1 MAEENVIQTNIVAKS
16 DMSPLIADLNRVTS
30 SLALLQERLNNTN
43 KGLATQAA
51 AINRTFSETLR
62 STGQF
67 STHFVSLSS
76 DVDKFGTQLDK
87 GQLKLS
93 QFFRVYGDHAKT
105 SGGLIRDLARQ
116 QVQLQNSILQPL
128 GRNAEGLMQYNVHI
142 PRGLDLTKN
151 KMGIMR
157 QEMQILN
164 KVVQEGAGQLINWGK
179 NTQWAGRQLTV
190 GLTVPMAAFG
200 KAAADAFKA
209 ADEQLVRLTKVYGGL
224 SATSSAELAKVRKDV
239 TETAAQLA
247 KSYGASFKD
256 TLALAGDIA
265 ATGKQGN
272 ELLGSIQETT
282 RLSVLGEVDR
292 QDAMKATLAIQTAFK
307 QNTEELTESINFL
320 NAVENQTSTTLNDL
334 VEAIPK
340 AGPVVKGL
348 GGDVQDLALYLTAM
362 REGGIN
368 ASEGANALKSG
379 LASLI
384 NPTKVATDMFKGFGI
399 DIKNIVTSNAGNLT
413 ATILDLQKALD
424 TLDPLQKQQAIEQ
437 LFGKFQ
443 FARMNALFE
452 NLGKQGSQTLQV
464 LDLMKA
470 SSQDLANIAGRELAQ
485 VTESASGKY
494 KRAVEGLKADLAGIG
509 DQFLKI
515 NTTLINVV
523 DSVIKF
529 VDKLPQPLKQA
540 LAFMG
545 MLTATAGPLIM
556 LAGVLGNFFGYI
568 IKGVYH
574 FKALFKGAEGWKL
587 LTPEIL
593 AANKAGDMAEQTF
606 YDDARAAAIL
616 RQALDGLISS
626 YTKLEAKAHSASV
639 ATNPTITTVA
649 GSHVIGGRQV
659 NPTSPYTGEKDTRA
673 FSHVRPVAT
682 MTDEQK
688 GNQTFFGVV
697 PGSEAVNQ
705 KIGPNPQV
713 YMEDDLPKI
722 AGVTSIKGVSTG
734 IVAEE
739 AAKWHAMTAALAMQ
753 SQSEIKSLKREV
765 GATGLVTTE
774 LSTSYQALL
783 PQMMELTKLAANE
796 SALIV
801 AQLEAGKLTVDQARA
816 KIMALNAQ
824 IEAMM
829 VQTATQTA
837 TGLGR
842 TLDVTKVPL
851 LQQPVVDPN
860 TGKSNMKELLKKGRT
875 RNLVTAIA
883 QALGVKTYG
892 APYSIETTI
901 PKRLNSGGD
910 VRRFNRGGDVRG
922 FDKGGNVER
931 FGRNR
936 TVVSGPS
943 SIGYDDRYGE
953 VPLNGY
959 VLNQGASLDPRNK
972 DLVAAAPS
980 TFNAGG
986 ATMTA
991 MLTPKETIFG
1001 PGIHKNPALYAAVDA
1016 ANNGYAFGGNI
1027 LPFKKNYGRLSAQLM
1042 KLIASGKGKDAI
1054 LNYQDKILMQAGTA
1068 RASAKTIDE
1077 MLGIPLPKGDTY
1089 DHLGHIIT
1097 AGGSRIVGKIAKP
1110 ASGIFADK
1118 ESFEKYNKIL
1128 SGRGLEAADVDGY
1141 LKGLLRFGG
1150 GKVVGSTSRL
1160 LRGLPERII
1169 NPKVAKEIEDKISAE
1184 YLRRV
1189 NRMKEDGILL
1199 TDSNNPYHEVSSEVI
1214 AEHFDTN
1221 PALRDVWSQWKTKT
1235 SAVNKHYFSEL
1246 TKGRGASTNAASD
1259 IKILDPITGEEI
1271 NLGKLVGSDEDG
1283 SKFYHST
1290 NKDWEDSLAKLNMG
1304 GGIID
1309 PKRKNYGVPQLGAK
1323 VIDRLTKKWK
1333 PQMQFRE
1340 PGYQYT
1346 LGNQDPLHGPL
1357 QIGRTMVPKN
1367 RQDDYGWTREV
1378 LYQDDRFARQNVM
1391 PQFPIGDLEERGK
1404 YILHQYMSGNY
1415 GMMQQPGA
1423 YEALKALRRK
1433 FTGKLYRG
1441 VTLTR
1446 AQKGG
1451 MAPLPQEIIDAIQL
1465 ARSTGDVSSL
1475 IGKEFIMRRSSWSK
1489 NSNIASYFAPGH
1501 HVSQESVLIEASVKN
1516 RNIIPAGDIFPDL
1529 RFPAPYG
1536 QKRANLPEEEAIFG
1550 GKFRILGF
1558 ENGKLQV
1565 ETVVDGARAMGGPVS
1580 SGRSYI
1586 VGEKG
1591 PEVFVPKANGSIV
1604 PNYALGGDIR
1614 YGKNSY
1620 GEQAPVS
1627 QGPRMGMKRS
1637 MGMTLLSMLPD
1648 YAGFEIGKRL
1658 TGGSMG
1664 GGLAG
1669 GMVGNI
1675 VGAALLNKFMFAAD
1689 GATKKVSLL
1698 TRAWQLFTK
1707 APGPLKVVA
1716 AVAAVAGSI
1725 KLINDKIMEHRKIIN
1740 LAYGQTSETAKKIGD
1755 NFQFKSLA
1763 QQLKEARSELKAF
1776 NDSMTIA
1783 GSGDKKMNIGQL
1795 MFKAEDIK
1803 KEIEK
1808 VKKDLPELV
1817 EVFNKAKP
1825 EEVLGKAEQL
1835 KAQFIAGGMS
1845 SENATKKIYALIAA
1859 SNDASMALSTVA
1871 SGGFQAITDKSSA
1884 TNVSIATF
1892 NKLLSEGNTDQIY
1905 AAFETAN
1912 ISAQALEK
1920 SLIGTKNAQGEII
1933 DEAGAYEETY
1943 NRIANSAGGNKE
1955 IGEETLRAFISQNK
1969 ELEKVLNATDTLEG
1983 SFAKLKLYS
1992 LGIREDLATMNSDL
2006 AETLALVAT
2015 QQAGILGS
2023 NTGPFKEL
2031 VKLIE
2036 KQDAA
2041 AKASAAT
2048 AKKLAKAT
2056 KEQIQSEIDKRREN
2070 IEAIKKEADE
2080 RKKALD
2086 EELADSDRLVA
2097 IQKAQIEYQ
2106 NALASG
2112 DFTTAAQAQ
2121 LDIQSLVQEQQTE
2134 LAKRAIDD
2142 RAAALIAP
2150 EDARIKALE
2159 TQLKGLDDQITSAN
2173 NAATKTMDNVNKLRE
2188 TLSGLI
2194 TFTISATADGAIDA
2208 SEAGVLRG
2216 IQTSLKNL
2224 GLNKLASG
2232 LGLQVTEYGRNMKG
2246 SPGPSDINNIYE
2258 YGILSKG
2265 ADSFTAAFNSVKEGA
2280 NLRVNVK
2287 NLSEL
2292 KAAMSG
2298 GKTETVNPVIL
2309 LPGTAVQGT
2318 ATGGLNEAAAK
2329 AKSGVFNYKGKEYNK
2344 ESTGTGFYGTGME
2357 DRKFW
2362 YIQKADGGYI
2372 KNFAPGGGVNGP
2384 GTATSDS
2391 IPAMLSDGEWVI
2403 KADSVKK
2410 AEQTFGPSFLH
2421 DLNAGR
2427 FAEGG
2432 KVGKLGTADS
2442 MIRAAES
2449 MLGYQEGRGN
2459 NTIFGNFAQKAYG
2472 LQSRFIAWCGAFINW
2487 VAKKSGVDLSSMVWT
2502 PGGAQS
2508 FMKSG
2513 KWTTMNPVRGDLAFM
2528 DFPGD
2533 GLNRISHVGL
2543 VRNVL
2548 SRNSVSTI
2556 EGNTS
2561 GSGSQ
2566 RSGGGVLAKI
2576 RQYNTKNAPIV
2587 GFGRPSYKPVDAIK
2601 YGYGT
2606 EEYYS
2611 ADDAKS
2617 DYENS
2622 RYTVTRG
2629 DTLSSI
2635 ANKYGVTV
2643 KQLMAMN
2650 PQLNDPK
2657 YMGGS
2662 RIFSGTKVNIKKFAE
2677 GGKVTSSLTNAGTWI
2692 KGPLTTPRQRK
2703 PGVPYSRSGAPIGN
2717 PFGQYWGELSRFTG
2731 PRSPG
2736 MDIWGGTEIPGL
2748 KFSGEVPQHS
2758 DYMHQMLEQPRKP
2771 SNGPGMGIDKDP
2783 MRYAGSGASMGGIG
2797 NGAYGL
2803 GPLMFAN
2810 GGPVQKFFQGG
2821 TPNMFGM
2828 GMDWFGKTLFKSGNS
2843 VVKNV
2848 LGFDVTKPF
2857 GKKSIMEKISMALMP
2872 FGGAGSSGA
2881 KGAAKLPGA
2890 ISNFTSEMKS
2900 FHMSDIDAK
2909 AMQALSNIDLSS
2921 IKIPSTGISFNPGS
2935 ANVALEAL
2943 KRGESPG
2950 ATAWEI
2956 VQAQRETLLKNKYPK
2971 IDFSDVAKF
2980 NEYYAK
2986 EFYGLL
2992 PDDAIKLFKGV
3003 RSTVGSSWRT
3013 GEKDLATY
3021 FSTNPHIAALY
3032 SLMIGKA
3039 KLGDELPMFG
3049 IDRKISDLRNFL
3061 GEGAVRNS
3069 NAQGSMEFPQLLGG
3083 KDLSDV
3089 LPSIYSLPGQV
3100 YGQMFG
3106 ATATSLTKI
3115 KNLWPSGFANG
3126 GPVGGAPHALGMSSM
3141 GQGGAKKQNWFQKY
3155 VSNLTKAH
3163 DSNPAWARDPLGSVA
3178 LLRKFAGQSRKG
3190 DTLNAALMPLN
3201 FMGLGLGARA
3211 GIGGAGAASAVNM
3224 GTASTLISDLTSS
3237 MRSSKASKTIIRN
3250 LQKKAMEFAEARG
3263 AAMPEMILDGG
3274 HESYV
3279 DAPTSFFRAPGT
3291 DLSRAYNY
3299 YWGQAWEILNKQND
3313 PAIKDVSKEHFMTM
3327 LGLIGKGQVSRS
3339 ETAQTVATDFSRAA
3353 NKAYAQ
3359 AHGLDPNQKVA
3370 LYKSTELFDK
3380 LGGYFSL
3387 SSKMAAHYGG
3397 EQHLNLLGSK
3407 SGKFGSN
3414 AGLYKIDVLPE
3425 DIPTPLSIG
3434 GMFDEFT
3441 ATLPPELVE
3450 KLGGATRV
3458 ALAGKPR
3465 KVGPQRANTLDEFY
3479 SKVPGAKIPDGMK
3492 PWDLDAIM
3500 KADLFGRN
3508 APYVS
3513 STNDLVKK
3521 LLESGAIVKKFANG
3535 GMAQIPKFA
3544 GGGLVSTILS
3554 KAKSLAHKPINLLN
3568 QYMNYF
3574 KAKKMLKNGMY
3585 HGSADL
3591 GRNSD
3596 GPFGGVTE
3604 LSGDYARDPYYGMG
3618 FYGTSSKAEADLYAG
3633 GYNVPGQWGESYGSL
3648 NKITKIPFG
3657 RYLDFSKDLKNQN
3670 YALWKL
3676 FGERGFMGAGENL
3689 GPLMNKAGMTGSIM
3703 PRISA
3708 GQTGDVSMDMAK
3720 WIALNKPK
3728 GTVLKE
3734 VGMGF
3739 ANGGMVGPKYN
3750 IPTTSSSIVNPQP
3763 MRYNN
3768 GGAVHK
3774 YDVGGLVV
3782 NAAPGQSEREI
3793 ASMVVQMLDNK
3804 NMLDAAKSGGR
3815 GRT

>member
-30 SLALLQERLNNTN
+30 SLALLQERLNSTN

-51 AINRTFSETLR
+51 AINRTFAETLR

-105 SGGLIRDLARQ
+105 SGGLIRDLAKQ
-116 QVQLQNSILQPL
+116 QVALQNAILQPL

-151 KMGIMR
+151 KMAVMR

-239 TETAAQLA
+239 TETAAELA

-307 QNTEELTESINFL
+307 QNTQELSESINFL

-340 AGPVVKGL
+340 AGPVIKGL
-348 GGDVQDLALYLTAM
+348 GGDIEDLALYLTAM

-384 NPTKVATDMFKGFGI
+384 NPTKVATAMFKGFGI

-413 ATILDLQKALD
+413 KTIMDLQTALD
-424 TLDPLQKQQAIEQ
+424 TLDPLQKQQALEQ

-443 FARMNALFE
+443 FARMNALFS

-470 SSQDLANIAGRELAQ
+470 SSEDLANIAGRELTQ

-593 AANKAGDMAEQTF
+593 AANKAGSMAEQTF

-616 RQALDGLISS
+616 KQALDGLVAS
-626 YTKLEAKAHSASV
+626 YTKLEAKAHSAAV

-649 GSHVIGGRQV
+649 GSHVLGGRQV
-659 NPTSPYTGEKDTRA
+659 NKNSPYTGEEDTRA
-673 FSHVRPVAT
+673 FSHMKPVAT
-682 MTDEQK
+682 MTAEEK
-688 GNQTFFGVV
+688 SSQTFFGVV

-705 KIGPNPQV
+705 KVGANPQV

-722 AGVTSIKGVSTG
+722 AGVTAVKGVSTG
-734 IVAEE
+734 VVAEE
-739 AAKWHAMTAALAMQ
+739 AGKWHAMTAALAMQ
-753 SQSEIKSLKREV
+753 SESEIKALKREV
-765 GATGLVTTE
+765 NSTGLVTAE

-783 PQMMELTKLAANE
+783 PKMTELTRLAANE

-816 KIMALNAQ
+816 KIIALNTQ
-824 IEAMM
+824 IERMM
-829 VQTATQTA
+829 VQTATDTA
-837 TGLGR
+837 AGMGR

-875 RNLVTAIA
+875 RALVTSIA
-883 QALGVKTYG
+883 RALGVKTYG

-901 PKRLNSGGD
+901 PRKLNSGGD
-910 VRRFNRGGDVRG
+910 IRG
-922 FDKGGNVER
+922 FNKGGNVER
-931 FGRNR
+931 FGRNK

-943 SIGYDDRYGE
+943 SINYDDRYGD

-959 VLNQGASLDPRNK
+959 VLNQDASLDPRNK

-980 TFNAGG
+980 TFVSGG
-986 ATMTA
+986 STMTA

-1001 PGIHKNPALYAAVDA
+1001 PGIHKDPALYAAVDA

-1042 KLIASGKGKDAI
+1042 RLISSGKGKDAI
-1054 LNYQDKILMQAGTA
+1054 LNYQEEILMKAGTA
-1068 RASAKTIDE
+1068 RASARTIDE
-1077 MLGIPLPKGDTY
+1077 MLGIPLPKGSTY
-1089 DHLGHIIT
+1089 DDLGHIIT
-1097 AGGSRIVGKIAKP
+1097 AKGKRIVGKIAKP
-1110 ASGIFADK
+1110 ASGVFADK
-1118 ESFEKYNKIL
+1118 ESFEKYNKLLSGAGL
-1128 SGRGLEAADVDGY
+1128 SGRDITGY
-1141 LKGLLRFGG
+1141 LRGLVKFGG
-1150 GKVVGSTSRL
+1150 GKVVGSTSTL
-1160 LRGLPERII
+1160 LKKLPGHILD
-1169 NPKVAKEIEDKISAE
+1169 PKVASEIEDAISSQYIRE
-1184 YLRRV
+1184 V
-1189 NRMKEDGILL
+1189 IRMKRLGIPL
-1199 TDSNNPYHEVSSEVI
+1199 TDANNPYHDISSRI
-1214 AEHFDTN
+1214 MAERFDTN
-1221 PALRDVWSQWKTKT
+1221 PALRDVWNQWKTKT
-1235 SAVNKHYFSEL
+1235 SAANKHYFSEL
-1246 TKGRGASTNAASD
+1246 TKGKGASTNSAMD
-1259 IKILDPITGEEI
+1259 IKVLDPITGEEI
-1271 NLGKLVGSDEDG
+1271 NVGKLVGSDD
-1283 SKFYHST
+1283 SKFYHSA
-1290 NKDWEDSLAKLNMG
+1290 NKDWESNLAKLNMG

-1309 PKRKNYGVPQLGAK
+1309 PKRKNYGVPQLGAN
-1323 VIDRLTKKWK
+1323 VINRLTKKWK
-1333 PQMQFRE
+1333 PQMQFRQ

-1357 QIGRTMVPKN
+1357 QIGRSMVPK
-1367 RQDDYGWTREV
+1367 QFADDPGYMREV
-1378 LYQDDRFARQNVM
+1378 LYKDDRFARQNVM
-1391 PQFPIGDLEERGK
+1391 QQFPIGTLEDRGK
-1404 YILHQYMSGNY
+1404 YILRQYMAGNY
-1415 GMMQQPGA
+1415 GLMEQPGA
-1423 YEALKALRRK
+1423 YEALKSLRQK
-1433 FTGKLYRG
+1433 FSGRLYRG
-1441 VTLTR
+1441 IKLGKGNR
-1446 AQKGG
+1446 GG
-1451 MAPLPQEIIDAIQL
+1451 MAPLPQHIIDAIES
-1465 ARSTGDVSSL
+1465 ARLTGDASSL
-1475 IGKEFIMRRSSWSK
+1475 IGQEFVMRRSSWSESK
-1489 NSNIASYFAPGH
+1489 NIASYFGSGY
-1501 HVSQESVLIEASVKN
+1501 HVDPESVLIEAIVKN
-1516 RNIIPAGDIFPDL
+1516 RNIIPAGRMFPDL
-1529 RFPAPYG
+1529 KFPAPYG
-1536 QKRANLPEEEAIFG
+1536 QKRDNLPEQEAIFG

-1620 GEQAPVS
+1620 GEQAP
-1627 QGPRMGMKRS
+1627 GMNMKRTMGMS
-1637 MGMTLLSMLPD
+1637 LLSMIPG
-1648 YAGFEIGKRL
+1648 YAGYSVGSKL
-1658 TGGSMG
+1658 TGGSM
-1664 GGLAG
+1664 AG
-1669 GMVGNI
+1669 GMVGGI
-1675 VGAALLNKFMFAAD
+1675 AGDILGTALLNKFMFSAD

-1707 APGPLKVVA
+1707 APGPLKIVA

-1740 LAYGQTSETAKKIGD
+1740 LAFGQTADTAKKIGD
-1755 NFQFKSLA
+1755 GFQFKSLT
-1763 QQLKEARSELKAF
+1763 QQLKEARNELKAF

-1912 ISAQALEK
+1912 ISAQALEQ
-1920 SLIGTKNAQGEII
+1920 SLVGTKNAQGEII
-1933 DEAGAYEETY
+1933 DEAGAYEEAY
-1943 NRIANSAGGNKE
+1943 NRIANSAGANKE

-2006 AETLALVAT
+2006 AETLALIAT

-2031 VKLIE
+2031 VNLIA

-2041 AKASAAT
+2041 AKSSAAT
-2048 AKKLAKAT
+2048 AKKLATAT
-2056 KEQIQSEIDKRREN
+2056 KDQIQAEIDKRREN
-2070 IEAIKKEADE
+2070 IDAIRKEAEE

-2086 EELADSDRLVA
+2086 QELSDSDRLIA

-2134 LAKRAIDD
+2134 LAKRAIDA
-2142 RAAALIAP
+2142 RAEALIAP

-2159 TQLKGLDDQITSAN
+2159 NQLKGLDAQITSAN
-2173 NAATKTMDNVNKLRE
+2173 NAASKTMDNVNKLRE

-2224 GLNKLASG
+2224 GLNKLAGSI
-2232 LGLQVTEYGRNMKG
+2232 GLQVTEYGRNMKG
-2246 SPGPSDINNIYE
+2246 SPGPGDLNNIYE
-2258 YGILSKG
+2258 YGVLKQG
-2265 ADSFTAAFNSVKEGA
+2265 TDSFTAAFNSVKDGN
-2280 NLRVNVK
+2280 NLNVKVK
-2287 NLSEL
+2287 NLDEL

-2298 GKTETVNPVIL
+2298 GKTDTVNPAIL

-2318 ATGGLNEAAAK
+2318 ATGGLNAAASK
-2329 AKSGVFNYKGKEYNK
+2329 AKSGIFTYQGKQYNK
-2344 ESTGTGFYGTGME
+2344 DSTGTGFYGTGAE

-2362 YIQKADGGYI
+2362 YIKKADGGRI

-2384 GTATSDS
+2384 GTSTSDS
-2391 IPAMLSDGEWVI
+2391 IPALLSDGEWVI

-2410 AEQTFGPSFLH
+2410 AEKEFGPSFLH
-2421 DLNAGR
+2421 DLNAG
-2427 FAEGG
+2427 
-2432 KVGKLGTADS
+2432 
-2442 MIRAAES
+2442 
-2449 MLGYQEGRGN
+2449 
-2459 NTIFGNFAQKAYG
+2459 
-2472 LQSRFIAWCGAFINW
+2472 
-2487 VAKKSGVDLSSMVWT
+2487 
-2502 PGGAQS
+2502 
-2508 FMKSG
+2508 
-2513 KWTTMNPVRGDLAFM
+2513 
-2528 DFPGD
+2528 
-2533 GLNRISHVGL
+2533 
-2543 VRNVL
+2543 
-2548 SRNSVSTI
+2548 
-2556 EGNTS
+2556 
-2561 GSGSQ
+2561 
-2566 RSGGGVLAKI
+2566 
-2576 RQYNTKNAPIV
+2576 
-2587 GFGRPSYKPVDAIK
+2587 
-2601 YGYGT
+2601 
-2606 EEYYS
+2606 
-2611 ADDAKS
+2611 
-2617 DYENS
+2617 
-2622 RYTVTRG
+2622 
-2629 DTLSSI
+2629 
-2635 ANKYGVTV
+2635 
-2643 KQLMAMN
+2643 
-2650 PQLNDPK
+2650 
-2657 YMGGS
+2657 
-2662 RIFSGTKVNIKKFAE
+2662 KFAE
-2677 GGKVTSSLTNAGTWI
+2677 GGMALT
-2692 KGPLTTPRQRK
+2692 KPRQRK
-2703 PGVPYSRSGAPIGN
+2703 PGVPYSRSGKPIGD
-2717 PFGQYWGELSRFTG
+2717 PFGQYWGELSRFIG
-2731 PRSPG
+2731 PRSQG

-2748 KFSGEVPQHS
+2748 KFSGKIPQMS
-2758 DYMHQMLEQPRKP
+2758 DYWHQMQEQPGKP
-2771 SNGPGMGIDKDP
+2771 YRGSGGMGIDKDP
-2783 MRYAGSGASMGGIG
+2783 MRYAGSGASMGFSG
-2797 NGAYGL
+2797 NGAYGF
-2803 GPLMFAN
+2803 GPLLFAE
-2810 GGPVQKFFQGG
+2810 GG
-2821 TPNMFGM
+2821 M
-2828 GMDWFGKTLFKSGNS
+2828 
-2843 VVKNV
+2843 
-2848 LGFDVTKPF
+2848 
-2857 GKKSIMEKISMALMP
+2857 
-2872 FGGAGSSGA
+2872 
-2881 KGAAKLPGA
+2881 
-2890 ISNFTSEMKS
+2890 
-2900 FHMSDIDAK
+2900 
-2909 AMQALSNIDLSS
+2909 
-2921 IKIPSTGISFNPGS
+2921 
-2935 ANVALEAL
+2935 
-2943 KRGESPG
+2943 
-2950 ATAWEI
+2950 
-2956 VQAQRETLLKNKYPK
+2956 
-2971 IDFSDVAKF
+2971 
-2980 NEYYAK
+2980 
-2986 EFYGLL
+2986 
-2992 PDDAIKLFKGV
+2992 
-3003 RSTVGSSWRT
+3003 
-3013 GEKDLATY
+3013 
-3021 FSTNPHIAALY
+3021 
-3032 SLMIGKA
+3032 
-3039 KLGDELPMFG
+3039 
-3049 IDRKISDLRNFL
+3049 
-3061 GEGAVRNS
+3061 
-3069 NAQGSMEFPQLLGG
+3069 
-3083 KDLSDV
+3083 
-3089 LPSIYSLPGQV
+3089 
-3100 YGQMFG
+3100 
-3106 ATATSLTKI
+3106 
-3115 KNLWPSGFANG
+3115 
-3126 GPVGGAPHALGMSSM
+3126 
-3141 GQGGAKKQNWFQKY
+3141 AKKQNWFQRY
-3155 VSNLTKAH
+3155 VSNLTKSS
-3163 DSNPAWARDPLGSVA
+3163 DSLPAWARDPLGAQA
-3178 LLRKFAGQSRKG
+3178 LLRKIAGQSRDG
-3190 DTLNAALMPLN
+3190 DTLSAALMPLN
-3201 FMGLGLGARA
+3201 FTGLGLGSRA
-3211 GIGGAGAASAVNM
+3211 GIGGVKAASVGAKTLDTSKISLPPISDISKKYDLWDINEPVTGDTSWLDEGRSISQKIQDKLYGM
-3224 GTASTLISDLTSS
+3224 GKAGQIASNAFFYSMAPYRGLSNVLSGASRGIRQAWRFGIEDSVPGIKMGDRIGSAIVSPFTKQINNLGKALNPSRIKESDFSPSYIQKKMMTDNRYSTASYSNLFKNIGLDLT
-3237 MRSSKASKTIIRN
+3237 RPLVTGFNKTKDIISSKFGPDEFSSNSFRKNWGKAQHFADDPAMKKHYMMQGLIDSIPGGLGALIQMSRGVHRSPSPLTGIRSPLERYLLSQTGADDVPMNAFGPGLYSATSSLMSERYFSTFGN
-3250 LQKKAMEFAEARG
+3250 LQYGTHLNPMAMLKVLFGKGFIKPDKAKKIAEKFAEKNNGIVPTMGNIGANIEHPFMQELIKRG
-3263 AAMPEMILDGG
+3263 YIGYRHGDAFTNWALGSMPGMSLKAKVIPETVTRFLSGIPHQLPLSPN
-3274 HESYV
+3274 E
-3279 DAPTSFFRAPGT
+3279 APKIVKPNVKSKISSGISNM
-3291 DLSRAYNY
+3291 LS
-3299 YWGQAWEILNKQND
+3299 K
-3313 PAIKDVSKEHFMTM
+3313 SKE
-3327 LGLIGKGQVSRS
+3327 L
-3339 ETAQTVATDFSRAA
+3339 
-3353 NKAYAQ
+3353 AY
-3359 AHGLDPNQKVA
+3359 
-3370 LYKSTELFDK
+3370 
-3380 LGGYFSL
+3380 
-3387 SSKMAAHYGG
+3387 
-3397 EQHLNLLGSK
+3397 
-3407 SGKFGSN
+3407 
-3414 AGLYKIDVLPE
+3414 
-3425 DIPTPLSIG
+3425 
-3434 GMFDEFT
+3434 
-3441 ATLPPELVE
+3441 
-3450 KLGGATRV
+3450 
-3458 ALAGKPR
+3458 KP
-3465 KVGPQRANTLDEFY
+3465 V
-3479 SKVPGAKIPDGMK
+3479 
-3492 PWDLDAIM
+3492 
-3500 KADLFGRN
+3500 
-3508 APYVS
+3508 
-3513 STNDLVKK
+3513 
-3521 LLESGAIVKKFANG
+3521 
-3535 GMAQIPKFA
+3535 
-3544 GGGLVSTILS
+3544 
-3554 KAKSLAHKPINLLN
+3554 NLLN

-3574 KAKKMLKNGMY
+3574 RAKKMLKNGMY

-3676 FGERGFMGAGENL
+3676 LGERGFMGAGENL

-3728 GTVLKE
+3728 GTILKE

-3750 IPTTSSSIVNPQP
+3750 IPSTSSSIVNPQP

-3768 GGAVHK
+3768 GGPVHK

-3804 NMLDAAKSGGR
+3804 NMLEAAKSGGR
-3815 GRT
+3815 NRT

>member
-616 RQALDGLISS
+616 KQALDGLVAS
-626 YTKLEAKAHSASV
+626 YTQLEAKAHSAAV

-986 ATMTA
+986 DTMTA

-1042 KLIASGKGKDAI
+1042 RLISTGKGKDAI

-1089 DHLGHIIT
+1089 DELGHIIT
-1097 AGGSRIVGKIAKP
+1097 AKGKRIVGKIAKP
-1110 ASGIFADK
+1110 ASGLFADK
-1118 ESFEKYNKIL
+1118 ASFEKYNKLL
-1128 SGRGLEAADVDGY
+1128 SGRGLEGVDVDGY
-1141 LKGLLRFGG
+1141 LSGLLRFGG

-1169 NPKVAKEIEDKISAE
+1169 NPKVAGEIEDKISAE

-1235 SAVNKHYFSEL
+1235 SAANKHYFSEL
-1246 TKGRGASTNAASD
+1246 TKGKGASTNAAME

-1271 NLGKLVGSDEDG
+1271 NLGKLVGSDD
-1283 SKFYHST
+1283 SKFYHSA

-1333 PQMQFRE
+1333 PKMQFRE
-1340 PGYQYT
+1340 PGYQYM

-1367 RQDDYGWTREV
+1367 MQDDPGWTREV
-1378 LYQDDRFARQNVM
+1378 IYRDDRFARQNVM
-1391 PQFPIGDLEERGK
+1391 QQFPIGTLEDRGK
-1404 YILHQYMSGNY
+1404 YILRQYMAGNY
-1415 GMMQQPGA
+1415 GLMEQPGA
-1423 YEALKALRRK
+1423 YEALRTLRQK

-1441 VTLTR
+1441 IKLGKGQR
-1446 AQKGG
+1446 GG
-1451 MAPLPQEIIDAIQL
+1451 MAPLPQHIIDAIQL
-1465 ARSTGDVSSL
+1465 ARLTGDTSSL
-1475 IGKEFIMRRSSWSK
+1475 VGQEFLMRRSSWSESK
-1489 NSNIASYFAPGH
+1489 NIASYFGSGY
-1501 HVSQESVLIEASVKN
+1501 HVDPESVLVEAIVKN
-1516 RNIIPAGDIFPDL
+1516 RNIIPAGRMFPDL
-1529 RFPAPYG
+1529 KFPAPYG
-1536 QKRANLPEEEAIFG
+1536 QKRDNLPEKEAIFG

-1591 PEVFVPKANGSIV
+1591 PEVFVPKSNGSIV

-1698 TRAWQLFTK
+1698 TRTWQLFTK

-1740 LAYGQTSETAKKIGD
+1740 LAFGQTSETAKKIGD

-1763 QQLKEARSELKAF
+1763 QQLKEARNELKAF

-1783 GSGDKKMNIGQL
+1783 GSGDKKMNLGQL

-1892 NKLLSEGNTDQIY
+1892 NKLLNEGNTDQIY

-1933 DEAGAYEETY
+1933 DEAGAYEEAY
-1943 NRIANSAGGNKE
+1943 NRIANSAGSNKE

-2142 RAAALIAP
+2142 RAEALIAP

-2159 TQLKGLDDQITSAN
+2159 AQLKGLDDQITSAN
-2173 NAATKTMDNVNKLRE
+2173 KAATKTMDNVNKLRE

-2224 GLNKLASG
+2224 GLNKLADG
-2232 LGLQVTEYGRNMKG
+2232 LGLQVTEYGSNMKG
-2246 SPGPSDINNIYE
+2246 SPGPSDLNNIYE
-2258 YGILSKG
+2258 YGVLSKG

-2432 KVGKLGTADS
+2432 RVGKLGTADS

-2548 SRNSVSTI
+2548 SRNAVSTI

-2587 GFGRPSYKPVDAIK
+2587 GFGRPSYKPVDTIK

-2677 GGKVTSSLTNAGTWI
+2677 GGKVTNSLTNAGTWI
-2692 KGPLTTPRQRK
+2692 KGPLTTPRQKK

-2717 PFGQYWGELSRFTG
+2717 PFGQYWGELSRFIG
-2731 PRSPG
+2731 PRSTG

-2748 KFSGEVPQHS
+2748 KFSGAVPQHS

-2771 SNGPGMGIDKDP
+2771 SNGPGMGLDKDP

-2803 GPLMFAN
+2803 GPLMFHA
-2810 GGPVQKFFQGG
+2810 
-2821 TPNMFGM
+2821 
-2828 GMDWFGKTLFKSGNS
+2828 
-2843 VVKNV
+2843 
-2848 LGFDVTKPF
+2848 
-2857 GKKSIMEKISMALMP
+2857 
-2872 FGGAGSSGA
+2872 
-2881 KGAAKLPGA
+2881 
-2890 ISNFTSEMKS
+2890 
-2900 FHMSDIDAK
+2900 
-2909 AMQALSNIDLSS
+2909 
-2921 IKIPSTGISFNPGS
+2921 
-2935 ANVALEAL
+2935 
-2943 KRGESPG
+2943 
-2950 ATAWEI
+2950 
-2956 VQAQRETLLKNKYPK
+2956 
-2971 IDFSDVAKF
+2971 
-2980 NEYYAK
+2980 
-2986 EFYGLL
+2986 
-2992 PDDAIKLFKGV
+2992 
-3003 RSTVGSSWRT
+3003 
-3013 GEKDLATY
+3013 
-3021 FSTNPHIAALY
+3021 
-3032 SLMIGKA
+3032 
-3039 KLGDELPMFG
+3039 
-3049 IDRKISDLRNFL
+3049 
-3061 GEGAVRNS
+3061 
-3069 NAQGSMEFPQLLGG
+3069 
-3083 KDLSDV
+3083 
-3089 LPSIYSLPGQV
+3089 
-3100 YGQMFG
+3100 
-3106 ATATSLTKI
+3106 
-3115 KNLWPSGFANG
+3115 G
-3126 GPVGGAPHALGMSSM
+3126 GPVGHTHSSAPHGLGMTSFGVKKKLTEIEKMRLQFTSVSKLIEES
-3141 GQGGAKKQNWFQKY
+3141 QKQKAKKDK
-3155 VSNLTKAH
+3155 NLSYYESKIDDPIKTYSEGFGKTFTR
-3163 DSNPAWARDPLGSVA
+3163 SPLGIFAPITSLISDLAGVYLQGKTPTFGKDGIGKA
-3178 LLRKFAGQSRKG
+3178 LNPKTYESDVSTLMQAMINPYAEIAKGSATKG
-3190 DTLNAALMPLN
+3190 DWLNAGLN
-3201 FMGLGLGARA
+3201 FVPGAGVAAGANKARA
-3211 GIGGAGAASAVNM
+3211 GILAAKAAEALPTAAKIKVTPISVLRSKFESLKQSADD
-3224 GTASTLISDLTSS
+3224 ISYQKSPEFE
-3237 MRSSKASKTIIRN
+3237 RSRFELALKQAVSASKAKGFTPLMDLKSVDYSKLYKEHLDLKSFEEPVKIGSDSERYAFRFTKGDIPEDISSSSIGEY
-3250 LQKKAMEFAEARG
+3250 LKALKEK
-3263 AAMPEMILDGG
+3263 
-3274 HESYV
+3274 
-3279 DAPTSFFRAPGT
+3279 RAPGT
-3291 DLSRAYNY
+3291 EFPTSSSHLVEIIDNITGKRAAHITYDPISGFIHYRGTEKAYQKQGLSEFLYNKAASITRIRHSGNLTPQGHPSALRMGGFMAYDDVFGALDASVSGSVVKRYVELLKNRKNKT
-3299 YWGQAWEILNKQND
+3299 AKNKNNSSTPTTPTRPWEPSEIGWQND
-3313 PAIKDVSKEHFMTM
+3313 GLLDYPEYAGIDLRPQTRDWFRNPFRTSSNFPYGPNEYVDPGAVSELRRIKE
-3327 LGLIGKGQVSRS
+3327 LERQVAVRRR
-3339 ETAQTVATDFSRAA
+3339 EAKDAERARNEA
-3353 NKAYAQ
+3353 RQ
-3359 AHGLDPNQKVA
+3359 ASDSAAALEQYNTLMAWRNNPNRTYNTYPFGYSGNVEPIDEA
-3370 LYKSTELFDK
+3370 DLLRLMK
-3380 LGGYFSL
+3380 LGHDS
-3387 SSKMAAHYGG
+3387 
-3397 EQHLNLLGSK
+3397 
-3407 SGKFGSN
+3407 
-3414 AGLYKIDVLPE
+3414 P
-3425 DIPTPLSIG
+3425 
-3434 GMFDEFT
+3434 
-3441 ATLPPELVE
+3441 ATWRWVNPYHNPNLPPVGSPVGGPVRPSSYDP
-3450 KLGGATRV
+3450 LG
-3458 ALAGKPR
+3458 
-3465 KVGPQRANTLDEFY
+3465 NTSDSFAMGGL
-3479 SKVPGAKIPDGMK
+3479 
-3492 PWDLDAIM
+3492 
-3500 KADLFGRN
+3500 
-3508 APYVS
+3508 
-3513 STNDLVKK
+3513 
-3521 LLESGAIVKKFANG
+3521 VKKFADGGPAGANKFSLGKPDPKQSVLNNLLFGQKYVGGNSNVLKSEIPFGPG
-3535 GMAQIPKFA
+3535 GM
-3544 GGGLVSTILS
+3544 S
-3554 KAKSLAHKPINLLN
+3554 KIIAKLGYKPVNLFN

-3574 KAKKMLKNGMY
+3574 KAKKMLKNGMF

-3596 GPFGGVTE
+3596 GPFSGVTN

-3657 RYLDFSKDLKNQN
+3657 KYLDFSKDLKNQN
-3670 YALWKL
+3670 YGLWKL
-3676 FGERGFMGAGENL
+3676 LGERGFMGAGENL

-3708 GQTGDVSMDMAK
+3708 GQTGDISMDMAK

>member
-30 SLALLQERLNNTN
+30 ALSLLQERLNNTN

-51 AINRTFSETLR
+51 AINRTFAETLR

-105 SGGLIRDLARQ
+105 SGGLIRDLAKQ
-116 QVQLQNSILQPL
+116 QVQLQNAILQPL

-151 KMGIMR
+151 KMAVMR

-239 TETAAQLA
+239 TETAAELA

-272 ELLGSIQETT
+272 ELIGSIQETT

-307 QNTEELTESINFL
+307 QNTQELSESINFL

-340 AGPVVKGL
+340 AGPVIKGL
-348 GGDVQDLALYLTAM
+348 GGDIQDLALYLTAM

-384 NPTKVATDMFKGFGI
+384 NPTKVATAMFKGFGI

-413 ATILDLQKALD
+413 KTILDLQTALD
-424 TLDPLQKQQAIEQ
+424 TLDPLQKQQALEQ

-443 FARMNALFE
+443 FARMNALFS

-470 SSQDLANIAGRELAQ
+470 SSQDLASIAGRELTQ

-593 AANKAGDMAEQTF
+593 AANKAGDMAEKTF

-616 RQALDGLISS
+616 KQALDGLVAS
-626 YTKLEAKAHSASV
+626 YTKLEARAHSAAI

-649 GSHVIGGRQV
+649 GSHIIGGRQV

-673 FSHVRPVAT
+673 FSHMKPVAT
-682 MTDEQK
+682 MTDDEK
-688 GNQTFFGVV
+688 GGQTFFGVV

-705 KIGPNPQV
+705 KIGANPQV

-722 AGVTSIKGVSTG
+722 AGVTAVKGVSTG
-734 IVAEE
+734 VVAEE
-739 AAKWHAMTAALAMQ
+739 AGKWHAMTAALAMQ
-753 SQSEIKSLKREV
+753 SQSEIKALKREV

-783 PQMMELTKLAANE
+783 PKMTELTRLAANE

-816 KIMALNAQ
+816 KIIALNAQ
-824 IEAMM
+824 IERMM
-829 VQTATQTA
+829 VQTATETA
-837 TGLGR
+837 AGMGR

-851 LQQPVVDPN
+851 LNQPVVDPN

-875 RNLVTAIA
+875 RNLVTTIA
-883 QALGVKTYG
+883 RALGVKTYG

-910 VRRFNRGGDVRG
+910 VRGFN
-922 FDKGGNVER
+922 KGGNIER
-931 FGRNR
+931 FGRNK

-943 SIGYDDRYGE
+943 SIGYDDRYGD
-953 VPLNGY
+953 VPLKGF

-980 TFNAGG
+980 TFGSGG

-991 MLTPKETIFG
+991 MLTPKETVFG
-1001 PGIHKNPALYAAVDA
+1001 PGIHKDPALYAAVEA

-1027 LPFKKNYGRLSAQLM
+1027 LPFKKNYGRLSGQLM

-1077 MLGIPLPKGDTY
+1077 MLGIPLPKGSTY
-1089 DHLGHIIT
+1089 DDLGHIIT
-1097 AGGSRIVGKIAKP
+1097 AKGKRIVGKIAKP
-1110 ASGIFADK
+1110 ASGVFGDK
-1118 ESFEKYNKIL
+1118 ESFEKYNKLL
-1128 SGRGLEAADVDGY
+1128 SGAGLSGEDITGYLRGLV
-1141 LKGLLRFGG
+1141 KFGG
-1150 GKVVGSTSRL
+1150 GKVVGSTSTL
-1160 LRGLPERII
+1160 LRKLPSHII
-1169 NPKVAKEIEDKISAE
+1169 DPKIVSEIEDAIHSQYIRE
-1184 YLRRV
+1184 V
-1189 NRMKEDGILL
+1189 IRMKRLGIPL
-1199 TDSNNPYHEVSSEVI
+1199 TDTNNPYHSISSKIIQER
-1214 AEHFDTN
+1214 FDTN
-1221 PALRDVWSQWKTKT
+1221 PALRDVWNQWKTKT

-1246 TKGRGASTNAASD
+1246 TTGRGASTNGAMD
-1259 IKILDPITGEEI
+1259 IKVLDPITGEEI
-1271 NLGKLVGSDEDG
+1271 NIGKLVGFDD
-1283 SKFYHST
+1283 SKFYHSG
-1290 NKDWEDSLAKLNMG
+1290 NEDWNENLVKLNMG

-1323 VIDRLTKKWK
+1323 LINRLTKKWK
-1333 PQMQFRE
+1333 PKEQFW
-1340 PGYQYT
+1340 PQGHQYT

-1367 RQDDYGWTREV
+1367 MQDDPGWTREV
-1378 LYQDDRFARQNVM
+1378 IYKDDRFARQNVM
-1391 PQFPIGDLEERGK
+1391 QQFPIGTLEDRGK
-1404 YILHQYMSGNY
+1404 YILRQYMAGNY
-1415 GMMQQPGA
+1415 GLMEQPGA
-1423 YEALKALRRK
+1423 YEALRTLRQK

-1441 VTLTR
+1441 IKLGKGQR
-1446 AQKGG
+1446 GG
-1451 MAPLPQEIIDAIQL
+1451 MAPLPQHIIDAIQS
-1465 ARSTGDVSSL
+1465 ARLTGDTSSL
-1475 IGKEFIMRRSSWSK
+1475 VGQEFLMRRSSWSESK
-1489 NSNIASYFAPGH
+1489 NIASYFGSGY
-1501 HVSQESVLIEASVKN
+1501 HVDPESVLVEAIVKN
-1516 RNIIPAGDIFPDL
+1516 RNIIPAGRMFPDL
-1529 RFPAPYG
+1529 KFPAPYG
-1536 QKRANLPEEEAIFG
+1536 QKRDNLPEQEAIFG

-1620 GEQAPVS
+1620 GEQAP
-1627 QGPRMGMKRS
+1627 GMNMKRTMGMS
-1637 MGMTLLSMLPD
+1637 LLSMIPG
-1648 YAGFEIGKRL
+1648 YAGYSVGSKL
-1658 TGGSMG
+1658 TGGSM
-1664 GGLAG
+1664 AG
-1669 GMVGNI
+1669 GMAGGI
-1675 VGAALLNKFMFAAD
+1675 AGDILGTALLNKFMFSAD

-1707 APGPLKVVA
+1707 APGPLKIVA

-1740 LAYGQTSETAKKIGD
+1740 LAFGQTADTAKKIGD
-1755 NFQFKSLA
+1755 GFQFKSLS
-1763 QQLKEARSELKAF
+1763 QQLKEARNELKAF

-1783 GSGDKKMNIGQL
+1783 GSGDKRMNLGQL

-1892 NKLLSEGNTDQIY
+1892 NKLLGEGNTDQIY

-1912 ISAQALEK
+1912 ISAQALEQ

-1933 DEAGAYEETY
+1933 DEAGAYEEAY
-1943 NRIANSAGGNKE
+1943 NRIANSAGSNKE

-2006 AETLALVAT
+2006 AETLALIAT

-2031 VKLIE
+2031 VNLIA

-2041 AKASAAT
+2041 AKSSAAT
-2048 AKKLAKAT
+2048 AKKLATAT
-2056 KEQIQSEIDKRREN
+2056 KDQIQAEIDKRREN
-2070 IEAIKKEADE
+2070 IDAIKKEADE

-2086 EELADSDRLVA
+2086 QELSDSDRLIA

-2134 LAKRAIDD
+2134 LAKRAIDA
-2142 RAAALIAP
+2142 RAEALIAP

-2159 TQLKGLDDQITSAN
+2159 NQLKGLDAQITSAN
-2173 NAATKTMDNVNKLRE
+2173 NAASKTMDNVNKLRE

-2216 IQTSLKNL
+2216 IQASLKNL
-2224 GLNKLASG
+2224 GLNKLAGSI
-2232 LGLQVTEYGRNMKG
+2232 GLQVTEYGRNMKG
-2246 SPGPSDINNIYE
+2246 SPGPGDLNNIYE
-2258 YGILSKG
+2258 YGVLKQG
-2265 ADSFTAAFNSVKEGA
+2265 TDSFTAAFNSVKDGN
-2280 NLRVNVK
+2280 NLNVKVK
-2287 NLSEL
+2287 NLDEL
-2292 KAAMSG
+2292 KNAMSG
-2298 GKTETVNPVIL
+2298 GKTDVVNPAIL

-2318 ATGGLNEAAAK
+2318 ATGGLNAAAAK
-2329 AKSGVFNYKGKEYNK
+2329 AKSGIFTYQGKQYNK
-2344 ESTGTGFYGTGME
+2344 DSTGTGFYGTGAE

-2362 YIQKADGGYI
+2362 YIKKADGGRI

-2384 GTATSDS
+2384 GTSTSDS
-2391 IPAMLSDGEWVI
+2391 IPALLSDGEWVI

-2410 AEQTFGPSFLH
+2410 AEKEFGSSFLH
-2421 DLNAGR
+2421 DLNAG
-2427 FAEGG
+2427 
-2432 KVGKLGTADS
+2432 
-2442 MIRAAES
+2442 
-2449 MLGYQEGRGN
+2449 
-2459 NTIFGNFAQKAYG
+2459 
-2472 LQSRFIAWCGAFINW
+2472 
-2487 VAKKSGVDLSSMVWT
+2487 
-2502 PGGAQS
+2502 
-2508 FMKSG
+2508 
-2513 KWTTMNPVRGDLAFM
+2513 
-2528 DFPGD
+2528 
-2533 GLNRISHVGL
+2533 
-2543 VRNVL
+2543 
-2548 SRNSVSTI
+2548 
-2556 EGNTS
+2556 
-2561 GSGSQ
+2561 
-2566 RSGGGVLAKI
+2566 
-2576 RQYNTKNAPIV
+2576 
-2587 GFGRPSYKPVDAIK
+2587 
-2601 YGYGT
+2601 
-2606 EEYYS
+2606 
-2611 ADDAKS
+2611 
-2617 DYENS
+2617 
-2622 RYTVTRG
+2622 
-2629 DTLSSI
+2629 
-2635 ANKYGVTV
+2635 
-2643 KQLMAMN
+2643 
-2650 PQLNDPK
+2650 
-2657 YMGGS
+2657 
-2662 RIFSGTKVNIKKFAE
+2662 KFAE
-2677 GGKVTSSLTNAGTWI
+2677 GGMALT
-2692 KGPLTTPRQRK
+2692 KPRQRK
-2703 PGVPYSRSGAPIGN
+2703 PGVPYSRSGKPIGD
-2717 PFGQYWGELSRFTG
+2717 PFGQYWGELSRFIG

-2748 KFSGEVPQHS
+2748 KFSGKIPQMS
-2758 DYMHQMLEQPRKP
+2758 DYWHQMQEQPGKP
-2771 SNGPGMGIDKDP
+2771 FNGPGMGIDKDP
-2783 MRYAGSGASMGGIG
+2783 MRYAGSGASMGFSG
-2797 NGAYGL
+2797 NGAYGF
-2803 GPLMFAN
+2803 GPLLFAE
-2810 GGPVQKFFQGG
+2810 GGIANKKEPSLLSKIVHGAMKAIDPFK
-2821 TPNMFGM
+2821 
-2828 GMDWFGKTLFKSGNS
+2828 FGKHS
-2843 VVKNV
+2843 
-2848 LGFDVTKPF
+2848 LG
-2857 GKKSIMEKISMALMP
+2857 
-2872 FGGAGSSGA
+2872 
-2881 KGAAKLPGA
+2881 
-2890 ISNFTSEMKS
+2890 
-2900 FHMSDIDAK
+2900 
-2909 AMQALSNIDLSS
+2909 
-2921 IKIPSTGISFNPGS
+2921 
-2935 ANVALEAL
+2935 
-2943 KRGESPG
+2943 
-2950 ATAWEI
+2950 
-2956 VQAQRETLLKNKYPK
+2956 Y
-2971 IDFSDVAKF
+2971 
-2980 NEYYAK
+2980 
-2986 EFYGLL
+2986 
-2992 PDDAIKLFKGV
+2992 
-3003 RSTVGSSWRT
+3003 
-3013 GEKDLATY
+3013 
-3021 FSTNPHIAALY
+3021 
-3032 SLMIGKA
+3032 
-3039 KLGDELPMFG
+3039 
-3049 IDRKISDLRNFL
+3049 NFL
-3061 GEGAVRNS
+3061 G
-3069 NAQGSMEFPQLLGG
+3069 G
-3083 KDLSDV
+3083 KEVANVFSGTGTKMDYLS
-3089 LPSIYSLPGQV
+3089 
-3100 YGQMFG
+3100 
-3106 ATATSLTKI
+3106 AALT
-3115 KNLWPSGFANG
+3115 
-3126 GPVGGAPHALGMSSM
+3126 
-3141 GQGGAKKQNWFQKY
+3141 
-3155 VSNLTKAH
+3155 
-3163 DSNPAWARDPLGSVA
+3163 PLG
-3178 LLRKFAGQSRKG
+3178 
-3190 DTLNAALMPLN
+3190 
-3201 FMGLGLGARA
+3201 
-3211 GIGGAGAASAVNM
+3211 IGKVGKAASAVSKPVSNSINPISNM
-3224 GTASTLISDLTSS
+3224 LSKVSRLWKTPAQPVEEVSTYVPPVKREIPSHSPSTGTTAETSSTKSLWDTDDWGDMPVSDWTPNYTMSQKIHNALYKRGYIGSALSSTLSAIQSPYFAGKDFKTGLINPIKSAWNYGQTEPNSFGRMFTRAGLAISNPLRQTVNDLALKINPKRVKDDPREYADLPYLKQK
-3237 MRSSKASKTIIRN
+3237 MLGKNWGDAS
-3250 LQKKAMEFAEARG
+3250 
-3263 AAMPEMILDGG
+3263 
-3274 HESYV
+3274 Y
-3279 DAPTSFFRAPGT
+3279 
-3291 DLSRAYNY
+3291 
-3299 YWGQAWEILNKQND
+3299 LNIFKN
-3313 PAIKDVSKEHFMTM
+3313 IGKDVSSSISSRVEKIKQSALERLKGDENSSNPVMRGLGYARLYKNNPDYRKHYLTQ
-3327 LGLIGKGQVSRS
+3327 GLIDSIPGGLGALIQLSRGVHRS
-3339 ETAQTVATDFSRAA
+3339 ETPLTGVKSALERFLDARAGVDKPPSSAFGPGMYNATSSFISERLFSGFGSLQYGTHLSPTAVLRVLKSKGFINPQKVKELAKEYSERTGLVAPTMESIGSDYSHPFIQELVKKGYIGYRHGDAFTNWA
-3353 NKAYAQ
+3353 LGNMPGMGLKAKVVPDTITQ
-3359 AHGLDPNQKVA
+3359 LLSGVSHKLPLDPNSVPKIIKPNT
-3370 LYKSTELFDK
+3370 KSK
-3380 LGGYFSL
+3380 I
-3387 SSKMAAHYGG
+3387 SSAMSNM
-3397 EQHLNLLGSK
+3397 LSK
-3407 SGKFGSN
+3407 SK
-3414 AGLYKIDVLPE
+3414 
-3425 DIPTPLSIG
+3425 
-3434 GMFDEFT
+3434 
-3441 ATLPPELVE
+3441 EL
-3450 KLGGATRV
+3450 A
-3458 ALAGKPR
+3458 
-3465 KVGPQRANTLDEFY
+3465 Y
-3479 SKVPGAKIPDGMK
+3479 
-3492 PWDLDAIM
+3492 
-3500 KADLFGRN
+3500 
-3508 APYVS
+3508 
-3513 STNDLVKK
+3513 
-3521 LLESGAIVKKFANG
+3521 
-3535 GMAQIPKFA
+3535 
-3544 GGGLVSTILS
+3544 
-3554 KAKSLAHKPINLLN
+3554 KPINLIN

-3574 KAKKMLKNGMY
+3574 RAKKMLKNGMY

-3596 GPFGGVTE
+3596 GPFSGVTE
-3604 LSGDYARDPYYGMG
+3604 LVGDYARDPYYGMG

-3648 NKITKIPFG
+3648 SKITKIPFG
-3657 RYLDFSKDLKNQN
+3657 RYLDFSKDLKRQN
-3670 YALWKL
+3670 YGLWKL
-3676 FGERGFMGAGENL
+3676 LGERGFMGAGENL

-3703 PRISA
+3703 PRINA
-3708 GQTGDVSMDMAK
+3708 GQTGDISMDMAK

-3750 IPTTSSSIVNPQP
+3750 IPSTSSSVVNPQP

-3768 GGAVHK
+3768 GGPVHK

-3804 NMLDAAKSGGR
+3804 NMLEAAKSGGR
-3815 GRT
+3815 NRT

>member
-659 NPTSPYTGEKDTRA
+659 NTSSPYTGEKDTRA
-673 FSHVRPVAT
+673 FSHIRPVAT

-688 GNQTFFGVV
+688 GDQTFFGVV

-705 KIGPNPQV
+705 KIGANPQV

-1089 DHLGHIIT
+1089 DDLGHIIT
-1097 AGGSRIVGKIAKP
+1097 AGGKRIVGKIAKP
-1110 ASGIFADK
+1110 ASGVFADK

-1141 LKGLLRFGG
+1141 LSGLLRFGG

-1169 NPKVAKEIEDKISAE
+1169 NPKVAGEIENKISAE

-1246 TKGRGASTNAASD
+1246 TKGRGASTNAARD

-1283 SKFYHST
+1283 SKFYHSVNT
-1290 NKDWEDSLAKLNMG
+1290 DWEDSLAKLNMG

-1333 PQMQFRE
+1333 PKEQFW
-1340 PGYQYT
+1340 PQGHQYT

-1367 RQDDYGWTREV
+1367 MQDDPGWTREV
-1378 LYQDDRFARQNVM
+1378 IYKDDRFARQNVM
-1391 PQFPIGDLEERGK
+1391 QQFPIGTLEDRGK
-1404 YILHQYMSGNY
+1404 YILRQYMAGNY
-1415 GMMQQPGA
+1415 GLMEQPGA
-1423 YEALKALRRK
+1423 YEALRTLRQK

-1441 VTLTR
+1441 IKLGKGQR
-1446 AQKGG
+1446 GG
-1451 MAPLPQEIIDAIQL
+1451 MAPLPQHIIDAIQL
-1465 ARSTGDVSSL
+1465 ARLTGDTSSL
-1475 IGKEFIMRRSSWSK
+1475 VGQEFLMRRSSWSESK
-1489 NSNIASYFAPGH
+1489 NIASYFGSGY
-1501 HVSQESVLIEASVKN
+1501 HVDPESVLVEAIVKN
-1516 RNIIPAGDIFPDL
+1516 RNIIPAGRMFPDL
-1529 RFPAPYG
+1529 KFPAPYG
-1536 QKRANLPEEEAIFG
+1536 QKRDNLPEQEAIFG

-1933 DEAGAYEETY
+1933 DEAGAYEEAY
-1943 NRIANSAGGNKE
+1943 NRIANSAGSNKA

-2287 NLSEL
+2287 NLNEL

-2513 KWTTMNPVRGDLAFM
+2513 RWTTMNPVRGDLAFM

-2548 SRNSVSTI
+2548 SRNAVSTI

-2662 RIFSGTKVNIKKFAE
+2662 RIFSGTKLNIKKFAE

-2717 PFGQYWGELSRFTG
+2717 PFGQYWGELSRFIG

-2771 SNGPGMGIDKDP
+2771 SNGPGMGLDKDP
-2783 MRYAGSGASMGGIG
+2783 MRYSGSGASMGGIG

-2803 GPLMFAN
+2803 GPLMFHA
-2810 GGPVQKFFQGG
+2810 
-2821 TPNMFGM
+2821 
-2828 GMDWFGKTLFKSGNS
+2828 
-2843 VVKNV
+2843 
-2848 LGFDVTKPF
+2848 
-2857 GKKSIMEKISMALMP
+2857 
-2872 FGGAGSSGA
+2872 
-2881 KGAAKLPGA
+2881 
-2890 ISNFTSEMKS
+2890 
-2900 FHMSDIDAK
+2900 
-2909 AMQALSNIDLSS
+2909 
-2921 IKIPSTGISFNPGS
+2921 
-2935 ANVALEAL
+2935 
-2943 KRGESPG
+2943 
-2950 ATAWEI
+2950 
-2956 VQAQRETLLKNKYPK
+2956 
-2971 IDFSDVAKF
+2971 
-2980 NEYYAK
+2980 
-2986 EFYGLL
+2986 
-2992 PDDAIKLFKGV
+2992 
-3003 RSTVGSSWRT
+3003 
-3013 GEKDLATY
+3013 
-3021 FSTNPHIAALY
+3021 
-3032 SLMIGKA
+3032 
-3039 KLGDELPMFG
+3039 
-3049 IDRKISDLRNFL
+3049 
-3061 GEGAVRNS
+3061 
-3069 NAQGSMEFPQLLGG
+3069 
-3083 KDLSDV
+3083 
-3089 LPSIYSLPGQV
+3089 
-3100 YGQMFG
+3100 
-3106 ATATSLTKI
+3106 
-3115 KNLWPSGFANG
+3115 G
-3126 GPVGGAPHALGMSSM
+3126 GPVGHTHSSAPHGLGMTSM
-3141 GQGGAKKQNWFQKY
+3141 GQGGAGAKKQNWFQRY

-3190 DTLNAALMPLN
+3190 DTLNAAMMPLN
-3201 FMGLGLGARA
+3201 FMGLGLGSRA
-3211 GIGGAGAASAVNM
+3211 GIGGAKAASAVSKPVSNSINPISNM
-3224 GTASTLISDLTSS
+3224 LSKVSRLWKTPAQPVEEVSTYVPPVKREIPSHSPSTGTTAETSSTKSLWDTDDWGDMPANDWTPNYTMSQKIHNALYKRGYIGSALSSTLSAMQSPYFAGKDFKTGLINPIKSAWNYGQTEPNSFGRMFTRAGLAISNPLRQTVNDLALKINPKRVKDDPREYADLPYLKQKMLGKNWSDASYLNIFKNIGKDVKSS
-3237 MRSSKASKTIIRN
+3237 VSSRVEKIKQSALERLKGDENSSNPIMRG
-3250 LQKKAMEFAEARG
+3250 LGYARLYKNNPDYRKHYLTQGLIDSIPGGLG
-3263 AAMPEMILDGG
+3263 ALIQ
-3274 HESYV
+3274 
-3279 DAPTSFFRAPGT
+3279 
-3291 DLSRAYNY
+3291 LSR
-3299 YWGQAWEILNKQND
+3299 G
-3313 PAIKDVSKEHFMTM
+3313 VH
-3327 LGLIGKGQVSRS
+3327 RS
-3339 ETAQTVATDFSRAA
+3339 ETPLTGVKSALERFLDAKAGVDKPPSSAFGPGMYNATSSFISERLFSGFGSLQYGTHLSPTAVLRVLKSKGFINPQKVKELAEKYSQRTGLVAPTMESIGSDYSHPFIQELVKKGYIGYRHGDAFTNWA
-3353 NKAYAQ
+3353 LGNMPGMGLKAKVVPDTITKLLSGVS
-3359 AHGLDPNQKVA
+3359 HKLPLDPNSVPKII
-3370 LYKSTELFDK
+3370 KPNTR
-3380 LGGYFSL
+3380 
-3387 SSKMAAHYGG
+3387 SKI
-3397 EQHLNLLGSK
+3397 GSAM
-3407 SGKFGSN
+3407 SN
-3414 AGLYKIDVLPE
+3414 
-3425 DIPTPLSIG
+3425 
-3434 GMFDEFT
+3434 
-3441 ATLPPELVE
+3441 
-3450 KLGGATRV
+3450 
-3458 ALAGKPR
+3458 
-3465 KVGPQRANTLDEFY
+3465 
-3479 SKVPGAKIPDGMK
+3479 
-3492 PWDLDAIM
+3492 
-3500 KADLFGRN
+3500 
-3508 APYVS
+3508 
-3513 STNDLVKK
+3513 
-3521 LLESGAIVKKFANG
+3521 
-3535 GMAQIPKFA
+3535 
-3544 GGGLVSTILS
+3544 ILS
-3554 KAKSLAHKPINLLN
+3554 KSKELAYKPINLIN

-3574 KAKKMLKNGMY
+3574 RAKKMLKNGMY

-3596 GPFGGVTE
+3596 GPFSGVTE
-3604 LSGDYARDPYYGMG
+3604 LVGDYARDPYYGMG

-3648 NKITKIPFG
+3648 SKITKIPFG
-3657 RYLDFSKDLKNQN
+3657 RYLDFSKDLKRQN
-3670 YALWKL
+3670 YGLWKL
-3676 FGERGFMGAGENL
+3676 LGERGFMGAGENL

-3703 PRISA
+3703 PRINA
-3708 GQTGDVSMDMAK
+3708 GQTGDISMDMAK